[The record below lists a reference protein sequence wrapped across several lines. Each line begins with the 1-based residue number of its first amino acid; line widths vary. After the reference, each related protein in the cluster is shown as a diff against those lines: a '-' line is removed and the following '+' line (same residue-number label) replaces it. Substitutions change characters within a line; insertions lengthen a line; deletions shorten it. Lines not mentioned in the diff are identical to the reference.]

1 MIYLPPRETK
11 QLKQTNRSKIFG
23 DMWASYN
30 LDLQSE
36 QGVIRVS
43 PRMKIAEN
51 STSEANMGL
60 PVAFRHFE
68 GRIFTIAGT
77 RVFKGST
84 TEIPNTAYTEDT
96 DTGAKTN
103 YNSLYSDME
112 VFNGRL
118 YTTTEDE
125 LMRKATAGGAGTG
138 AWTEIDNA
146 FTSETTPHPLCYF
159 KKYNRLYYVDQP
171 GGNDNFIASID
182 TAEAISSGS
191 YEVNLGVTGEVV
203 KCMRATSNAIFIAT
217 VVSSGGNVN
226 GNLKGS
232 VYEWDGISSTVTNRY
247 ELDSAGA
254 MAMCISND
262 IPYIMDT
269 RGILLE
275 YRGYGFEEIG
285 RLPMDERLRLDTPI
299 TGNNGYIHPNGLIP
313 TENGTFLALV
323 NNSLVTGNPLENMNA
338 GVWEWSKENG
348 FVHKMSMSYTESSTI
363 TDYGQGNLSAVG
375 ALIDMN
381 RYSTSAS
388 RNGRYLA
395 GATYYTNATSTAHA
409 VFYDDSNN
417 TLQKAGYLVSS
428 WKLSSV
434 IKEKW
439 EQIGMIFRE
448 LLGATDKI
456 ILKYRTREDDPIYD
470 TITWNDT
477 SSFHI
482 STDVDGCEGYEVEI
496 VQGVGAGRTFHISSI
511 SSSSPWRV
519 NLDETF
525 TGATGTAKARIQNWK
540 KIVDVDQQSIE
551 SVLKSIGSAAE
562 RIQIKCWML
571 FTGNGEVY
579 EISVGTDEHTK
590 IK

>member
-36 QGVIRVS
+36 LGVIRVS

-51 STSEANMGL
+51 SVSEANMGL
-60 PVAFRHFE
+60 PIAFRHFE
-68 GRIFTIAGT
+68 NRIFMIAGT
-77 RVFKGST
+77 RVFKGAT
-84 TEIPNTAYTEDT
+84 ADILNTAYTEDT
-96 DTGAKTN
+96 DSGAKTN
-103 YNSLYSDME
+103 YDALYSDME
-112 VFNGRL
+112 VFNGKL
-118 YTTTEDE
+118 YTTTVDE
-125 LMRKATAGGAGTG
+125 LMVKATAGGAGTG
-138 AWTEIDNA
+138 SWTEIDSA
-146 FTSETTPHPLCYF
+146 FSSEISPHPLCYF
-159 KKYNRLYYVDQP
+159 KKTDRLYYVD
-171 GGNDNFIASID
+171 DEFVASID

-191 YEVNLGVTGEVV
+191 YEIDLALPGETV
-203 KCMRATSNAIFIAT
+203 KCMKATSNAIFIGT
-217 VVSSGGNVN
+217 VRSSTGGNN
-226 GNLKGS
+226 GDLRGS
-232 VYEWDGISSTVTNRY
+232 VYEWDGVGSTITKRY

-285 RLPMDERLRLDTPI
+285 RLPMDERLRLNTPI

-395 GATYYTNATSTAHA
+395 GATYYTDATTTASA

-428 WKLSSV
+428 WKLSNV

-456 ILKYRTREDDPIYD
+456 ILKYRTREDDPIYN

-482 STDVDGCEGYEVEI
+482 NTDVDGCEGYEVEI
-496 VQGVGAGRTFHISSI
+496 LQGVGAGRTFHITSI

-540 KIVDVDQQSIE
+540 KIVDVNQQSIE
-551 SVLKSIGSAAE
+551 SILKSIGSAAE

-579 EISVGTDEHTK
+579 EISMGTDEHTK